1 MKQNEKKRVVFYC
14 RVATDDQRGTAME
27 RQVQSLREYAEGKG
41 YEIIKEI
48 QEKGSGRTMDRT
60 GIRAIYML
68 AGRRAMDEVL
78 AVNVSR
84 YGRCPAPEM
93 VDFIESL
100 ADMGVTAATRQEGNL
115 RDILP
120 TLRKLP

>member
-27 RQVQSLREYAEGKG
+27 RQAQSLREYAEGKG

-60 GIRAIYML
+60 GIRAIYIL
-68 AGRRAMDEVL
+68 AGHRAMDETNYMKSSVFL
-78 AVNVSR
+78 
-84 YGRCPAPEM
+84 
-93 VDFIESL
+93 
-100 ADMGVTAATRQEGNL
+100 
-115 RDILP
+115 
-120 TLRKLP
+120 